1 MEVLRARA
9 PAGWPWPLLALLCAP
24 LHAEAPAAAPSAPPS
39 ASASSSTA
47 AIEAFVAAARTRLPS
62 ERINHY
68 GVRTLGSSEAVFR
81 RLLPVLLDGSKTGTF
96 ALEDPSRPGDH
107 WVVTHFDGT
116 PALLWRVESI
126 EVVPFGEIS
135 AAHIQLEGPGLRQ
148 LPAWRQVHLAAWKE
162 SLQGLDAGQIG
173 RTPVY
178 VQRFTV
184 LYAPADGAGFA
195 TRP

>member
-1 MEVLRARA
+1 MPAR
-9 PAGWPWPLLALLCAP
+9 WPWPLLALLCAP
-24 LHAEAPAAAPSAPPS
+24 LLAPAASPPAPSFAHASTSS
-39 ASASSSTA
+39 AA
-47 AIEAFVAAARTRLPS
+47 AIEAFVAAARAKLPA
-62 ERINHY
+62 ERIGHY

-116 PALLWRVESI
+116 PALIWRVESV
-126 EVVPFGEIS
+126 EVVPFGQIS
-135 AAHIQLEGPGLRQ
+135 EAHIQLEGPGLRQ
-148 LPAWRQVHLAAWKE
+148 LGAWRQVHLAAWEE
-162 SLQGLDAGQIG
+162 SLQGLDAGQIE

-184 LYAPADGAGFA
+184 LYAPAAEAGPSG
-195 TRP
+195 RP